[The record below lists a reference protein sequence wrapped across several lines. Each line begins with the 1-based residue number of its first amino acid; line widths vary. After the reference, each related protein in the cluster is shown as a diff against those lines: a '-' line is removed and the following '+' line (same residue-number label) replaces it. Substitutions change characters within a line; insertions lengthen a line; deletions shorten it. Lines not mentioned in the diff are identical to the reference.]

1 MFSLYQKLSSKQ
13 QRILITLLLGAAIT
27 SVLLIAI
34 PTARAILTRHSEIQ
48 SALELMEQ
56 QYQAAQ
62 KSKRTLRELST
73 VLDRITPFSAAYLKT
88 ENERQFITEMES
100 LATTHN
106 VTQTFSIEPTKAPN
120 GIRGNAYALNVRA
133 QGTYTNLIT
142 YLHALQQQPIT
153 ISLTTVEL
161 STTIG
166 GRRGVVPTETPPS
179 QISLQFSG
187 FLYATR

>member
-13 QRILITLLLGAAIT
+13 QRILITLLLGGAIA
-27 SVLLIAI
+27 SVLLVAI
-34 PTARAILTRHSEIQ
+34 PTARAILTHHSQIQ
-48 SALELMEQ
+48 AALELLEQ

-73 VLDRITPFSAAYLKT
+73 VLDRITPFSSAYLKT

-100 LATTHN
+100 LATTYTI
-106 VTQTFSIEPTKAPN
+106 TQTFSIEPTKAPN
-120 GIRGNAYALNVRA
+120 GIRGNAYALTIRA
-133 QGTYTNLIT
+133 QGTYDNLIA

-161 STTIG
+161 STAIG
-166 GRRGVVPTETPPS
+166 GRRSVVPSELSPS

-187 FLYATR
+187 FLYAAR

>member
-13 QRILITLLLGAAIT
+13 QRILITLVLSTAIT
-27 SVLLIAI
+27 FVLLVAI
-34 PTARAILTRHSEIQ
+34 PTTRAILTRHSEIQ

-56 QYQAAQ
+56 QYQTAQ

-73 VLDRITPFSAAYLKT
+73 VLDRITPFSTAYLKT

-100 LATTHN
+100 LATKYN

-120 GIRGNAYALNVRA
+120 NIRGNAYALSVRA
-133 QGTYTNLIT
+133 QGTYTDLIA

-153 ISLTTVEL
+153 ISLTTLEL
-161 STTIG
+161 GTAIG
-166 GRRGVVPTETPPS
+166 GRRGGTPTNIPTS
-179 QISLQFSG
+179 QMSLQFSG
-187 FLYATR
+187 FLYAAR

>member
-13 QRILITLLLGAAIT
+13 QRILITLLLGSAIIF
-27 SVLLIAI
+27 VLLIAI
-34 PTARAILTRHSEIQ
+34 PTAQAILKRHTEIQ
-48 SALELMEQ
+48 AALELMEQ
-56 QYQAAQ
+56 QYQTAQ

-73 VLDRITPFSAAYLKT
+73 VLDRITPFSIAYLKT

-100 LATTHN
+100 LATTYN

-120 GIRGNAYALNVRA
+120 NIRGNAYALSVRA
-133 QGTYTNLIT
+133 QGTYTDLIA

-161 STTIG
+161 GTTAG
-166 GRRGVVPTETPPS
+166 GRRTSTQIDIPTS

-187 FLYATR
+187 FLYAAR